1 MAFWNWNK
9 SKMEPHNPQDESN
22 AHRSDHAD
30 HAEEGDLGEGS
41 RSGPQSDA
49 AAAEIESLRAQLDEA
64 TAQRLRLMADYQ
76 NYQRRSKTN
85 EAVQYAEGMA
95 RVVMGV
101 VGVVDHFDLA
111 LMQDPAKAN
120 AQQILDGV
128 KVIRAELL
136 KVLSSSGV
144 GFITPS
150 SNDPFEPG
158 KHEAVMQQS
167 IEGIDPGNIAMVLQ
181 PGYAIQ
187 MVTGERV
194 LRAAKVS
201 VAPTS

>member
-9 SKMEPHNPQDESN
+9 SKMEAHNPQDGSN
-22 AHRSDHAD
+22 
-30 HAEEGDLGEGS
+30 E
-41 RSGPQSDA
+41 QSDEQVNGAHDPHHVDA
-49 AAAEIESLRAQLDEA
+49 AHVQIESLRAQLEEA
-64 TAQRLRLMADYQ
+64 NAQRLRLMADYQ

-85 EAVQYAEGMA
+85 EAVQYAEGIA

-101 VGVVDHFDLA
+101 VGVVDHFDIA

-136 KVLSSSGV
+136 KVLSTSGV
-144 GFITPS
+144 GLITPM
-150 SNDPFEPG
+150 SNDLFEPG
-158 KHEAVMQQS
+158 KHEAVMQQT
-167 IEGIDPGNIAMVLQ
+167 IEGIDPGHIAMVLQ
-181 PGYAIQ
+181 PGYALQ

-194 LRAAKVS
+194 LRPAKVS
-201 VAPTS
+201 VAPTA